1 MTIEGRLREHSIVMN
16 YKKEEH
22 TAFRYVPLF
31 LIFPYLLL
39 QNNLL
44 RTLLSAETTSGTF
57 FLIDI
62 SDVVNNMYCI

>member
-1 MTIEGRLREHSIVMN
+1 MN

-31 LIFPYLLL
+31 LIFHYLLL

-44 RTLLSAETTSGTF
+44 RALLSAETTSGTF
-57 FLIDI
+57 LLIDV
-62 SDVVNNMYCI
+62 SNVVNNMYCI